1 MGQGQGLLVHC
12 IFLACISPVTDESRS
27 RHASQHTM
35 SVRQCTWAFGWA
47 GLTFG
52 NRNREFP
59 SFGAPEGV
67 PHPGLS
73 ERIHVLEFR

>member
-1 MGQGQGLLVHC
+1 
-12 IFLACISPVTDESRS
+12 
-27 RHASQHTM
+27 M